1 MSALNK
7 LLDTLLG
14 NDRERAASPR
24 YAGRESATDRAARK
38 RREGHRRRGAAQ
50 AAAKGQAWEDRTHQG
65 IRTGR
70 YRQGGEG

>member
-1 MSALNK
+1 MSALDK
-7 LLDTLLG
+7 FLDKLLG

-38 RREGHRRRGAAQ
+38 RREGHHRGGAAR
-50 AAAKGQAWEDRTHQG
+50 AAAAGQAWEDRIQRN